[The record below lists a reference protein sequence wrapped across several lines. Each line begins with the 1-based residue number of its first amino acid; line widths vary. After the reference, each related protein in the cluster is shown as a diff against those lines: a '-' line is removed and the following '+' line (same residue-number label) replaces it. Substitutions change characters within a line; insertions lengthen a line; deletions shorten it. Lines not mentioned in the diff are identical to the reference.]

1 MVGDGWVMLA
11 AETMGPSAQP
21 ALAGD
26 AADAGQDA
34 AAITAQS
41 VEPRPA
47 TPSLVSD
54 WSLVMLL
61 GGALLL
67 ALWALGLV
75 RTRAERMQAS
85 RGGQARRPRHGIGR
99 GDGAAL
105 ADITEQLALR
115 LEAQTARLERAIAAA
130 DERLALLDRSATGV
144 AGQIDTGREHA
155 TGTTPGITTGGGP
168 TQPPDTTSVNG
179 AASRASAQPREESR
193 TARGIHEQ
201 PDTAPAKRRMP
212 QQRASRAARS
222 LIEPDALTSRM
233 YALADAGQSARQ
245 IAAEVNEP
253 IGKVELILALR
264 GV

>member
-11 AETMGPSAQP
+11 AETMGPTAQP

-26 AADAGQDA
+26 AGAGEDA

-67 ALWALGLV
+67 ALWALGHV

-85 RGGQARRPRHGIGR
+85 RGGQARRQRHGIGR

-105 ADITEQLALR
+105 AEITEQLALR

-130 DERLALLDRSATGV
+130 DERLALLDRSATPV
-144 AGQIDTGREHA
+144 AGQIDVGREHA
-155 TGTTPGITTGGGP
+155 PGITPGITPRGAPSQAPGMAP
-168 TQPPDTTSVNG
+168 VN
-179 AASRASAQPREESR
+179 AAATRAPAQASEESR
-193 TARGIHEQ
+193 AAQGVHEQ
-201 PDTAPAKRRMP
+201 RDTAPAKRRVP
-212 QQRASRAARS
+212 QQRTSRAARS